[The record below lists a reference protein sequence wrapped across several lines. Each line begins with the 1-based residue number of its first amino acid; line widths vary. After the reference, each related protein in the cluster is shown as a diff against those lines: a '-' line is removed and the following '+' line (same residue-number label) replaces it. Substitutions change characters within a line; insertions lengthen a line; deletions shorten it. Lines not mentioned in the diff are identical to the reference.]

1 MELTKSWLYDVCA
14 DARVNL
20 PIAYRAAFV
29 HNINARGINY
39 PQLRIMK
46 HFSIIQTLCR
56 IGLGTENLA
65 FRHQV
70 ERLREALALDG
81 DEKGGKALQQLL
93 TGTKNEESLTPSRFV
108 PSAAALSASPA
119 GETLSPR
126 TAPPSDRET
135 GAPLAEIL
143 FPEKRSASPVL
154 PKNLKHSIDQLLME
168 WQNCERL
175 AEVGVSPPRSCM
187 VFGAPGTG
195 KTHLAHYVAAQLGLP
210 LVVARLDGL
219 VSSFLGT
226 TARNLGALFDFC
238 NRYKCVL
245 LLDEFDA
252 IAKVRDDPQEV
263 GEIKR
268 VVNTLLQN
276 IDSRA
281 SRGFTIA
288 ITNHESLLD
297 NAVWRRFEV
306 RIALPLPDDNAR
318 ELILERYLP
327 PVKIPSDQIR
337 FLAWLTDGM
346 TGSDIRI
353 MTNAMKRQIGLANGA
368 RPTVLELADQFA
380 ITHAGSKQHKRLS
393 LLSAGPQELVRAAMA
408 DKELQMTQGTLASI
422 IGRDQTTISRWTNK
436 IPAGKR

>member
-1 MELTKSWLYDVCA
+1 M
-14 DARVNL
+14 
-20 PIAYRAAFV
+20 
-29 HNINARGINY
+29 GINS
-39 PQLRIMK
+39 PRSRIMK
-46 HFSIIQTLCR
+46 HFPIIQTLCR
-56 IGLGTENLA
+56 IGLGAENPA

-70 ERLREALALDG
+70 ERLREALARDG
-81 DEKGGKALQQLL
+81 DEKAETAIQQLL
-93 TGTKNEESLTPSRFV
+93 TGQKNQESLTPSRFV
-108 PSAAALSASPA
+108 PSSAVSAEIPA

-143 FPEKRSASPVL
+143 FPDQSCASPVL
-154 PKNLKHSIDQLLME
+154 PKSLQHSVDQLLIE
-168 WQNCERL
+168 WHNWERL
-175 AEVGVSPPRSCM
+175 AEMGVSPPRSCM

-195 KTHLAHYVAAQLGLP
+195 KTHLAHYIAAQLGLP

-226 TARNLGALFDFC
+226 TARNLGALFDFS
-238 NRYKCVL
+238 NRYDCVL

-306 RIALPLPDDNAR
+306 RIALPLPDDGAR
-318 ELILERYLP
+318 ELILSRYMP
-327 PVKIPSDQIR
+327 PLKMPPDEIR
-337 FLAWLTDGM
+337 FLGWLTDGM

-353 MTNAMKRQIGLANGA
+353 MTNAMKRQVGLANGT
-368 RPTVLELADQFA
+368 RPTVLDLASQFA

-393 LLSAGPQELVRAAMA
+393 LLAGGVQELVRAAMA
-408 DKELQMTQGTLASI
+408 DEELQMTQETIASI
-422 IGRDQTTISRWTNK
+422 IGRDQTTISRWTSK
-436 IPAGKR
+436 TPVGRR